1 MPKISDFDTA
11 YTYKG
16 YVLVNELYPD
26 DEGFNKNWWQYGIQA
41 GDHVAGLK
49 ILEGL
54 SSNAYADTTEAFNV
68 FKNMVD
74 SK

>member
-1 MPKISDFDTA
+1 MPKLSDFDTA

-26 DEGFNKNWWQYGIQA
+26 DEGFDKNWWQWGIQA
-41 GDHVAGLK
+41 GDHVSNLK
-49 ILEGL
+49 SLEGL
-54 SSNAYADTTEAFNV
+54 SSNSYADRLEAMTV
-68 FKNMVD
+68 FTKMVD